1 MQATVRKWGNSAAV
15 RIPASVLADAD
26 LGLDQRVDVRAEDG
40 AVVIRRAAP
49 RYTLEEL
56 CARITPENRH
66 EEIDWGPDV
75 GREILPD
82 DDVW

>member
-1 MQATVRKWGNSAAV
+1 MLATVRKWGNSAAV
-15 RIPASVLADAD
+15 RISAPMLAEAK
-26 LGLDQRVDVRAEDG
+26 LGMDQTVDVRVEDG
-40 AVVIRRAAP
+40 AVVIRSARP
-49 RYTLEEL
+49 RYMLEEL

-66 EEIDWGPDV
+66 DETDWGPDV